1 MVLRPV
7 RRLPARATSESI
19 GILLLSLLP
28 VFAVLVVDVPSND
41 PRLSVIYTCD
51 DEGLPLE
58 RPHLKPDS
66 ALPAVAAAASDLQ
79 TPCGAVGPAA
89 PLPAVRVV
97 DAAPLGGPA
106 TRAPPGS

>member
-1 MVLRPV
+1 MVPRPV

-19 GILLLSLLP
+19 GILLLALLT
-28 VFAVLVVDVPSND
+28 VFAALVVDVPSND
-41 PRLSVIYTCD
+41 PRLSVIYTFD

-66 ALPAVAAAASDLQ
+66 VLPAVGAGSPDLHA
-79 TPCGAVGPAA
+79 PCGAVGPAA
-89 PLPAVRVV
+89 PPPSVRIV

>member
-1 MVLRPV
+1 MGLRPV
-7 RRLPARATSESI
+7 QRLPARATSESI

-41 PRLSVIYTCD
+41 PRLSVIYTLD

-58 RPHLKPDS
+58 RPHLEPDS
-66 ALPAVAAAASDLQ
+66 VLPAVGTAASDLE
-79 TPCGAVGPAA
+79 TPCGAVGPTA
-89 PLPAVRVV
+89 PLPAVRIV

-106 TRAPPGS
+106 TRAPPSA